1 MHPDEKSTPSANP
14 TATPKAKFS
23 VALQM
28 LIVIGIVVVLNLFSG
43 SIFRRFDLTD
53 DSRHTISEVSESYL
67 DTLPE
72 QAFVTIYYGGDL
84 PTHYKQ
90 FEDGMRTLLEELT
103 LSANGHLD
111 YQFVDPGEDKDIL
124 QRFAAKGLYPFRL
137 RMPTSYTN
145 QQEVQVLPFAMVT
158 YKQKDVMINLI
169 HGCTYM
175 SQEGQPDF
183 DVPCALQR
191 FEYNLL
197 TTIYNLSREKYKTIG
212 LLAGHGEYPKER
224 LSDLYRDIDHYYN
237 VIRVDLHQGKPI
249 GPSILDLL
257 LVLQPQGA
265 LTEREKYEIDQYI
278 MRGGKVIFAMD
289 HEILDFTIGEQTST
303 LTDLRSTNLDDL
315 FMKWGVKLNYNLVK
329 DMQCGMITAGTYTA
343 AYGNEQRKAYWP
355 WFPMIRNL
363 SGHPTTRYLS
373 RLLMRYPASLDTF
386 NIEGIRKTVLFKSSQ
401 RSWIKEGRQ
410 FINIDQELRARP
422 DVNLYT
428 SGGQIMGLLVE
439 GRFASNYIGRS
450 IPRDSMAP
458 NPPQEAFLAGT
469 MSNRNPQVV
478 FISDGEFAIGEQV
491 GANIL
496 PLPEENKLA
505 MVNLIDFMTGQ
516 DLLTKL
522 RVRQFNDRELDPE
535 KTRDNELVLRLL
547 NVGLPILLVVLFGV
561 TRYFLR
567 RYKNQR
573 LQQR

>member
-1 MHPDEKSTPSANP
+1 MNPDEKATPSKP
-14 TATPKAKFS
+14 STAKQKTKFNFAIQL
-23 VALQM
+23 V
-28 LIVIGIVVVLNLFSG
+28 IVVGIVVVLNAFSS

-72 QAFVTIYYGGDL
+72 QAYVTIYYGGEL

-103 LSANGHLD
+103 ISSNGHLD
-111 YQFVDPGEDKDIL
+111 YQFVDPGEDQGII

-212 LLAGHGEYPKER
+212 LLTGHGEYPKER
-224 LSDLYRDIDHYYN
+224 MSDLYNDIDHYYN
-237 VIRVDLHQGKPI
+237 VIRVDLRQGKPI

-265 LTEREKYEIDQYI
+265 LTEREKYEIDQYL

-289 HEILDFTIGEQTST
+289 HEILDFTIGDQAST
-303 LTDLRSTNLDDL
+303 LTDLRATNLDDML
-315 FMKWGVKLNYNLVK
+315 MKWGVKLNYNLVK
-329 DMQCGMITAGTYTA
+329 DMQCGMITAGSYTA
-343 AYGNEQRKAYWP
+343 SYGNEQRKAYWP

-363 SGHPTTRYLS
+363 SGHPATRYVS
-373 RLLMRYPASLDTF
+373 RLLMRYPASIDTF

-401 RSWIKEGRQ
+401 RSWNKEGRQ

-422 DVNLYT
+422 DANLYT
-428 SGGQIMGLLVE
+428 SGAQIMGLLVE
-439 GRFASNYIGRS
+439 GQFRSNFAGRGV
-450 IPRDSMAP
+450 PRDSMAP
-458 NPPQEAFLAGT
+458 NPPQEAFLATT
-469 MSNRNPQVV
+469 MNGRNPQVV
-478 FISDGEFAIGEQV
+478 VISDGEFAVGEQLGPNV
-491 GANIL
+491 M
-496 PLPEENKLA
+496 PLPEENKQV
-505 MVNLIDFMTGQ
+505 MINLIDIMTGQ

-522 RVRQFNDRELDPE
+522 RA
-535 KTRDNELVLRLL
+535 
-547 NVGLPILLVVLFGV
+547 PI
-561 TRYFLR
+561 
-567 RYKNQR
+567 Q
-573 LQQR
+573 

>member
-1 MHPDEKSTPSANP
+1 MNPDEKATPSKP
-14 TATPKAKFS
+14 STAKQKTKLNF
-23 VALQM
+23 ALQL
-28 LIVIGIVVVLNLFSG
+28 LIVVGIVVVINAFSS
-43 SIFRRFDLTD
+43 SIFRRIDLTD
-53 DSRHTISEVSESYL
+53 DKRHTISEVSESYL

-72 QAFVTIYYGGDL
+72 QAYVTIYYGGEL

-103 LSANGHLD
+103 ISANGHLD
-111 YQFVDPGEDKDIL
+111 YQFVDPGEDQGII

-197 TTIYNLSREKYKTIG
+197 TTIYNLSREKYKTVG
-212 LLAGHGEYPKER
+212 LLTGHGEYPKER
-224 LSDLYRDIDHYYN
+224 MSDLYNDIDHYYN
-237 VIRVDLHQGKPI
+237 VIRVDLRQGKPI

-257 LVLQPQGA
+257 LVLQPQAA
-265 LTEREKYEIDQYI
+265 LSEREKYEIDQYL

-289 HEILDFTIGEQTST
+289 HEILDYTIGEQAST
-303 LTDLRSTNLDDL
+303 LTDLRATNLDDMM
-315 FMKWGVKLNYNLVK
+315 MKWGVKLNYNLVK
-329 DMQCGMITAGTYTA
+329 DMQCGMITAGSYTA
-343 AYGNEQRKAYWP
+343 SYGNEQRKAYWP

-363 SGHPTTRYLS
+363 SGHPATRYVS
-373 RLLMRYPASLDTF
+373 RLLMRYPASIDTF

-401 RSWIKEGRQ
+401 RSWNKEGRQ
-410 FINIDQELRARP
+410 FINIDQELRAKP

-428 SGGQIMGLLVE
+428 SGPQIMGLLAE
-439 GRFASNYIGRS
+439 GQFKSNFAGRS
-450 IPRDSMAP
+450 LPRDSMAP
-458 NPPQEAFLAGT
+458 NPPQEAFLATT
-469 MSNRNPQVV
+469 MNGRNPQVV
-478 FISDGEFAIGEQV
+478 VISDGEFAVGEQLGPNV
-491 GANIL
+491 M
-496 PLPEENKLA
+496 PLPEENKQV
-505 MVNLIDFMTGQ
+505 MINLIDIMTGQ

-535 KTRDNELVLRLL
+535 KTRGNEVILRLVNL
-547 NVGLPILLVVLFGV
+547 GLPILLVILFGM

-567 RYKNQR
+567 SYKNKR
-573 LQQR
+573 LQQL

>member
-1 MHPDEKSTPSANP
+1 MNPDEKATPSKP
-14 TATPKAKFS
+14 STAKQKTKLNF
-23 VALQM
+23 ALQL
-28 LIVIGIVVVLNLFSG
+28 LIVVGIVVVINAFSS
-43 SIFRRFDLTD
+43 SIFRRIDLTD
-53 DSRHTISEVSESYL
+53 DKRHTISEVSESYL

-72 QAFVTIYYGGDL
+72 QAYVTIYYGGEL

-103 LSANGHLD
+103 ISANGHLD
-111 YQFVDPGEDKDIL
+111 YQFVDPGEDQGII

-197 TTIYNLSREKYKTIG
+197 TTIYNLSREKYKTVG
-212 LLAGHGEYPKER
+212 LLTGHGEYPKER
-224 LSDLYRDIDHYYN
+224 MSDLYNDIDHYYN
-237 VIRVDLHQGKPI
+237 VIRVDLRQGKPI

-257 LVLQPQGA
+257 LVLQPQAA
-265 LTEREKYEIDQYI
+265 LSEREKYEIDQYL

-289 HEILDFTIGEQTST
+289 HEILDYTIGEQAST
-303 LTDLRSTNLDDL
+303 LTDLRATNLDDMM
-315 FMKWGVKLNYNLVK
+315 MKWGVKLNYNLVK
-329 DMQCGMITAGTYTA
+329 DMQCGMITAGSYTA
-343 AYGNEQRKAYWP
+343 SYGNEQRKAYWP

-363 SGHPTTRYLS
+363 SGHPATRYVS
-373 RLLMRYPASLDTF
+373 RLLMRYPASIDTF

-401 RSWIKEGRQ
+401 RSWNKEGRQ

-422 DVNLYT
+422 DANLYT
-428 SGGQIMGLLVE
+428 SGAQIMGLLVE
-439 GRFASNYIGRS
+439 GQFRSNFAGRGV
-450 IPRDSMAP
+450 PRDSMAP
-458 NPPQEAFLAGT
+458 NPPQEAFLSTT
-469 MSNRNPQVV
+469 MNGRNPQVV
-478 FISDGEFAIGEQV
+478 VISDGEFAVGEQLGPNV
-491 GANIL
+491 M
-496 PLPEENKLA
+496 PLPEENKQV
-505 MVNLIDFMTGQ
+505 MINLIDIMTGQ

-535 KTRDNELVLRLL
+535 KTRGNEVMLRLINL
-547 NVGLPILLVVLFGV
+547 GLPILLVILFGM

-567 RYKNQR
+567 SYKNKR
-573 LQQR
+573 LQQL